1 MTACCLWTYSIH
13 NEGSKKAG
21 QLNWFPYIDSDLCI
35 GCRECVMACE
45 PHALEQ
51 RDGKA
56 ALVYPERCTYCSA
69 CESLCPVQAIQLPY
83 LIRKASEK
91 ELL

>member
-1 MTACCLWTYSIH
+1 
-13 NEGSKKAG
+13 
-21 QLNWFPYIDSDLCI
+21 
-35 GCRECVMACE
+35 MACE